1 MLRFARQGLF
11 YGYEHECVRFY
22 YSIINPSGFSGAGGV
37 SGSYFLKIRSKI
49 MQAVKAITENPQTPL
64 STITRANV
72 FAEYWQRNIIIP

>member
-11 YGYEHECVRFY
+11 DGYDHECIRLFY
-22 YSIINPSGFSGAGGV
+22 DIINPSGFSGAGGV

-72 FAEYWQRNIIIP
+72 FAEYRQRNNTIP